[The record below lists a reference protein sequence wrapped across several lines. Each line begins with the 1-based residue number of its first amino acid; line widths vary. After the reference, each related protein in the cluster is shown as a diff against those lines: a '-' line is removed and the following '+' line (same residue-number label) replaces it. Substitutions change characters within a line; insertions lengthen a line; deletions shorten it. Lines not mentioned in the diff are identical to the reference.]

1 MKRAQNFQDIPL
13 DIVGST
19 VFGRYP
25 KISVEQTLN
34 MIISDNWLVPYA
46 GHELAATI
54 SPIGKGRGIFVST
67 KFNKLI
73 VIVDD
78 GVYTIDQDLNV
89 VKINVIESFVG
100 DVFMDE
106 NEKNEI
112 AICDKENIYI
122 FNYVLNTFVKA
133 TLDFVPGYVCY
144 QDGYFIAP
152 ALDSATWRLSS
163 LSSSTTWPDIFTGA
177 FQTKPDIPVA
187 TLRFPGRG
195 NLLLVF
201 GSNVTEFWVDIG
213 AQPFP
218 YQKQTSF
225 NIDYG
230 CMNAATIATS
240 DNIVCWLGANEK
252 SGPVIMYTT
261 GGDVTRI
268 SNDGI
273 DFRLSQLNFPQNSY
287 GFLFK
292 QDGHLIYQITFY
304 TDNVSYIYDFNT
316 QKFFTVT
323 DNNNNYH
330 IAKRVAFFNTDFY
343 FISINDGNLYVM
355 GTQFTDYNGQEI
367 PRVRVCKNIRMD
379 DSSRFI
385 VNNHTITLE
394 QGWTTSPQAIDLTI
408 SIDGGYTF
416 SNAYRTNLMAQG
428 YRANRFVVWVRA
440 QANDYVPQFRF
451 WSDDRFVCGNG
462 VTEIYQ

>member
-1 MKRAQNFQDIPL
+1 MKRSSKFQDIPL
-13 DIVGST
+13 DMVGST

-46 GHELAATI
+46 GYKVALTI
-54 SPIGKGRGIFVST
+54 TPTGFGRGIFVST
-67 KFNKLI
+67 KFNRLII
-73 VIVDD
+73 VIDS
-78 GVYTIDQDLNV
+78 GVYAVDSDLTIT
-89 VKINVIESFVG
+89 KINNIGTYTG

-112 AICDKENIYI
+112 AICDKKNIYI
-122 FNYVLNTFVKA
+122 YNYVANTFITA

-152 ALDSATWRLSS
+152 ALNSATFRLCS
-163 LSSSTTWPDIFTGA
+163 LSDSTNWPAVLTGG

-218 YQKQTSF
+218 YQKQTSI

-240 DNIVCWLGANEK
+240 DNIVVWLGANER

-273 DFRLSQLNFPQNSY
+273 DFKLSQLDFPENSY

-304 TDNVSYIYDFNT
+304 KDDTSFMYDFTT

-323 DNNNNYH
+323 DSYQNYH
-330 IAKRVAFFNTDFY
+330 IAKRVGFFNTDFY

-355 GTQFTDYNGQEI
+355 GTQFTDYNGLDI
-367 PRVRVCKNIRMD
+367 PRIRICKNVRLED
-379 DSSRFI
+379 TSRFI
-385 VNNHTITLE
+385 VNNHTFPIE
-394 QGWTTSPQAIDLTI
+394 QGYTQDLQAVDLSI
-408 SIDGGYTF
+408 STDGGYTF
-416 SNAYRTNLMAQG
+416 SSSYRTNLAPQG
-428 YRANRFVVWVRA
+428 YRANRLVIWVRA

-451 WSDDRFVCGNG
+451 WSHDRFVVGNG
-462 VTEIYQ
+462 VTEVYQ